1 MNWNTLF
8 IYSRKFV
15 FVKHLCTSQKDGD
28 VSSTAV
34 LIASQD
40 DTYEKFEKYL

>member
-28 VSSTAV
+28 MSSTAV
-34 LIASQD
+34 LIRSQENTD
-40 DTYEKFEKYL
+40 EKSEKCL